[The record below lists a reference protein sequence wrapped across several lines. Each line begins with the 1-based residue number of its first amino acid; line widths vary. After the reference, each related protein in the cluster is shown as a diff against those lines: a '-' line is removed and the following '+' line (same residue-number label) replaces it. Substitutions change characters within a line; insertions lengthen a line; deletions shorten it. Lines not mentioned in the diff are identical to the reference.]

1 MRWFLGGSGYVLD
14 DSIGKKIKEMIFERK
29 NLKNKHHKAQN
40 VEIVEGKKTE
50 VKLERYE
57 RNKEAR
63 EECIKKY
70 GFQCKICG
78 FDFEK
83 TYGELG
89 KGFIQVH
96 HIKELSK
103 IKKEHKV
110 DPVKDLVPVCPNC
123 HAMIH
128 RKKTALKVEKLR
140 EIIKNQKTKH

>member
-1 MRWFLGGSGYVLD
+1 
-14 DSIGKKIKEMIFERK
+14 MIFKRK
-29 NLKNKHHKAQN
+29 NLKNYQN
-40 VEIVEGKKTE
+40 KLPKIRIVEGKKTE
-50 VKLERYE
+50 VSLEVYE
-57 RNKEAR
+57 RKGAARRKCIEAN
-63 EECIKKY
+63 
-70 GFQCKICG
+70 GFQCKVCG

-103 IKKEHKV
+103 IKEEHKV
-110 DPVKDLVPVCPNC
+110 DPVKDLVPICPNC